1 MANAKE
7 TRSVKNNIG
16 LALFILILVA
26 MFFIP
31 TSETLTAAGRNS
43 LGLLLAT
50 IVCMLTGGLPIGV
63 LCMLVIPLM
72 YICGCVETPAAALA
86 GFQNQSA
93 FFMMASFGLTCAV
106 TRVPLSRRLMRGII
120 TKAGRN
126 VNTVLLAIMLCCGL
140 LSSIVSNIA
149 ACSAFIPLVLDFL
162 SIYEN
167 EDERKRT
174 GRCMLIALPTA
185 SMIGGMITPAGGAVN
200 VIAITYLENLAGVN
214 VTFLDWVAI
223 FGPIAIVAFIA
234 AYFIIRAVFKPAEL
248 TQDAIH
254 HYLSKLEIPEKIGKD
269 EIRVCVIIAAMLI
282 CWILGT
288 WFSFFNIMVVAMV
301 GVGIMMLPGI
311 GVFGWKDFVK
321 EVNWTAFFMLGTLI
335 GLTGLLR
342 TNGVVKWLTSIMDL
356 SSIATSDFVFVFVFV
371 LALIGFLILI
381 VMPVGP
387 TLVTTLAVPL
397 VAVAAAANMSPV
409 MLICTTVMCA
419 TCCFLFP
426 IDVVP
431 LLTYGYGYY
440 EMADMPKSNAIIQ
453 VILCLLS
460 AIWLPVICGM
470 LF

>member
-93 FFMMASFGLTCAV
+93 FFMLASFGLTCAV

-301 GVGIMMLPGI
+301 GVGIMMLPGV

-356 SSIATSDFVFVFVFV
+356 SSIATSDFVFVFV

-397 VAVAAAANMSPV
+397 VAVAAAADMSPV

>member
-93 FFMMASFGLTCAV
+93 FFMLASFGLTCAV

-174 GRCMLIALPTA
+174 GREQRDADARPDRRLCARSVHIRRVEVHETLEGHVQISAGLVELFALP
-185 SMIGGMITPAGGAVN
+185 GLCLPFG
-200 VIAITYLENLAGVN
+200 LEAPL
-214 VTFLDWVAI
+214 L
-223 FGPIAIVAFIA
+223 
-234 AYFIIRAVFKPAEL
+234 
-248 TQDAIH
+248 
-254 HYLSKLEIPEKIGKD
+254 
-269 EIRVCVIIAAMLI
+269 
-282 CWILGT
+282 
-288 WFSFFNIMVVAMV
+288 
-301 GVGIMMLPGI
+301 
-311 GVFGWKDFVK
+311 
-321 EVNWTAFFMLGTLI
+321 
-335 GLTGLLR
+335 GLL
-342 TNGVVKWLTSIMDL
+342 
-356 SSIATSDFVFVFVFV
+356 A
-371 LALIGFLILI
+371 
-381 VMPVGP
+381 
-387 TLVTTLAVPL
+387 LAVP
-397 VAVAAAANMSPV
+397 VSIAVDRPPGV
-409 MLICTTVMCA
+409 CLFFLIDCH
-419 TCCFLFP
+419 
-426 IDVVP
+426 D
-431 LLTYGYGYY
+431 
-440 EMADMPKSNAIIQ
+440 
-453 VILCLLS
+453 
-460 AIWLPVICGM
+460 
-470 LF
+470 

>member
-93 FFMMASFGLTCAV
+93 FFMLASFGLTCAV

-254 HYLSKLEIPEKIGKD
+254 
-269 EIRVCVIIAAMLI
+269 
-282 CWILGT
+282 
-288 WFSFFNIMVVAMV
+288 
-301 GVGIMMLPGI
+301 
-311 GVFGWKDFVK
+311 
-321 EVNWTAFFMLGTLI
+321 
-335 GLTGLLR
+335 
-342 TNGVVKWLTSIMDL
+342 
-356 SSIATSDFVFVFVFV
+356 
-371 LALIGFLILI
+371 
-381 VMPVGP
+381 
-387 TLVTTLAVPL
+387 
-397 VAVAAAANMSPV
+397 
-409 MLICTTVMCA
+409 
-419 TCCFLFP
+419 
-426 IDVVP
+426 
-431 LLTYGYGYY
+431 
-440 EMADMPKSNAIIQ
+440 
-453 VILCLLS
+453 
-460 AIWLPVICGM
+460 
-470 LF
+470 